1 MYHYSKV
8 IVQINLGNFGSTGT
22 IMRGIADC
30 ASREGFKVFCCYPDN
45 PHNKS
50 IQDGDYII
58 CTDRQRKICSRLS
71 RYSGLNGLFGVFP
84 TIRFI
89 KWLREVKP
97 QIIHLHNLHGCGLS
111 LPILF
116 RYIKRKKIRVVWT
129 LHDCWA
135 FTGRCP
141 YFQITKC
148 DKWKT
153 GCHDCSYPKTSYPE
167 TKVDGT
173 RLMWKLKKKW
183 FNGIADLTI
192 VTPSSWLAN
201 LVQDSFLSSYSICV
215 INNGIDLSVFKPTPS
230 NFREHYDLGGG
241 ENSNFRSCLFME

>member
-111 LPILF
+111 LP
-116 RYIKRKKIRVVWT
+116 KI
-129 LHDCWA
+129 
-135 FTGRCP
+135 GRA
-141 YFQITKC
+141 
-148 DKWKT
+148 
-153 GCHDCSYPKTSYPE
+153 H
-167 TKVDGT
+167 V
-173 RLMWKLKKKW
+173 
-183 FNGIADLTI
+183 
-192 VTPSSWLAN
+192 
-201 LVQDSFLSSYSICV
+201 
-215 INNGIDLSVFKPTPS
+215 
-230 NFREHYDLGGG
+230 
-241 ENSNFRSCLFME
+241 